1 MIPAEQVDPVLR
13 VTIQDNLQS
22 GESGKKSEDPIKVQL
37 LANNAT
43 GKSGPC
49 LFGLHPNGQFT
60 FVLSPFGLQRHLD
73 YKDIWIIPI
82 RLLVHLDYIPNRLH
96 CHLDYIRSD
105 YFGLRNV
112 IYYLKRLKKTKEA

>member
-73 YKDIWIIPI
+73 YKDIWTTKTYGLQ
-82 RLLVHLDYIPNRLH
+82 RHLDYHNWT
-96 CHLDYIRSD
+96 SS
-105 YFGLRNV
+105 FGLHP
-112 IYYLKRLKKTKEA
+112 K